1 MVTVPA
7 EGSPPAST
15 TPVGARGT
23 GRRDDFIDFV
33 RAFSL
38 IIVVIWHWS
47 FTIILWKSDGP
58 HATNPIGFTD
68 GLWLITWLLQ
78 VMPLF
83 FFVGGYAHEQSYLR
97 KQARGA
103 SMWGFVGKRLTELA
117 VPALALAGVW
127 IVLGIVV
134 ANVFGGAWIKRSVL
148 LVISPLWFIAVY
160 LLLIALFPI
169 WHWLHVRYG
178 ALVLI
183 WLVGLAMLVDVL
195 RFAHHMEQVA
205 WLNMIFV
212 WGFCHQLGFFYG
224 DFVRSSR
231 RVGWMLTWGGLFA
244 LAGLVYSNA
253 YPGSMVGVPGE
264 RFSNMA
270 PPTVCIAA
278 LVLFQAGVAL
288 LLRDATLERLG
299 RPRWARVS
307 EVVNRFSMPLFLFH
321 TTGLAISLAIGYWI
335 KGERRYAEVATMWWW
350 FARPLALITPL
361 LWTAPVIWLFGRR
374 WAKPAAATTA
384 TATAAEVGGED
395 PSRGR

>member
-7 EGSPPAST
+7 EGSSPAST
-15 TPVGARGT
+15 SSDGARPT
-23 GRRDDFIDFV
+23 GGRDDFIDFV

-117 VPALALAGVW
+117 VPALALAAVW
-127 IVLGIVV
+127 VVLGIVV

-183 WLVGLAMLVDVL
+183 WLVGLAMLIDVL
-195 RFAHHMEQVA
+195 RFAHHLEQLA

-224 DFVRSSR
+224 DFVRSPR

-278 LVLFQAGVAL
+278 LVLFQSGVAL
-288 LLRDATLERLG
+288 LLRDATLARLQ

-335 KGERRYAEVATMWWW
+335 KGEHRYAEVATMWWW
-350 FARPLALITPL
+350 FARPLALVTPL

-374 WAKPAAATTA
+374 WAKRTTAAADPAAAR
-384 TATAAEVGGED
+384 GGD
-395 PSRGR
+395 PSRGM